1 MARLAEFL
9 QIETPVVLTLA
20 AVVASLA
27 FGSLVRIAWSR
38 RLSRADRDQRIASLK
53 TWWLLFLLF
62 SISVL
67 AGRGFVLLLFAV
79 ASWLALREYLDLVLP
94 EREERCRWHLLYG
107 LSILHYVCVYWGN
120 LPLVLSLLP
129 VGMMVLLGVCRIPA
143 GEPRGFIREVSG
155 VYWGTM
161 LVVVCLSHAPLLL
174 ALPAAS
180 NPTGGTQGWLV
191 YVVLLTEFSDISQAL
206 WGRVLGRHQITLVSP
221 HKTWEGLA
229 LGFLTTLVLSVVLG
243 HWITPLTS
251 GSPEIARGARFLPP
265 MAAGTIIFAAGFLGD
280 ITLSAV
286 KRDAGV
292 KDSSGMLPGQGGIL
306 DRVDSL
312 TLAAPAFFYFV
323 YWLYV

>member
-9 QIETPVVLTLA
+9 QLKMPVVVTLA
-20 AVVASLA
+20 AVIASLA
-27 FGSLVRIAWSR
+27 FGSLARAVWSR
-38 RLSRADRDQRIASLK
+38 RLPRAEHDQRIASLK

-62 SISVL
+62 STAVL
-67 AGRGFVLLLFAV
+67 SGKGFVLLLFAV

-94 EREERCRWHLLYG
+94 ERDERNRWHLLYG
-107 LSILHYVCVYWGN
+107 LAMLHYACVYWGS
-120 LPLVLSLLP
+120 LSLVLSLLP
-129 VGMMVLLGVCRIPA
+129 VGMMVLLGIRRIPA
-143 GEPRGFIREVSG
+143 GDPRGFTREVSG

-180 NPTGGTQGWLV
+180 NPPGGPQGWLV
-191 YVVLLTEFSDISQAL
+191 YLILLTEFGDISQAL
-206 WGRVLGRHQITLVSP
+206 WGRALGRHQMTPVSP
-221 HKTWEGLA
+221 HKTWEGFV
-229 LGFLTTLVLSVVLG
+229 LGLLTTLVLSVAIG
-243 HWITPLTS
+243 HWITPLTN
-251 GSPEIARGARFLPP
+251 GSPTVSPGARILPAL
-265 MAAGTIIFAAGFLGD
+265 AAGMIIFAAGSLGD
-280 ITLSAV
+280 LMMSAV

-292 KDSSGMLPGQGGIL
+292 KDSSSLLPGQGGIL